1 MSFADNLRK
10 IRKERHLSQEELAEL
25 LNVSRQSVSKW
36 ESDAGFPEV
45 EKLLLLSNTLNVSL
59 DYLMSTET
67 IRNNSQESK
76 KGATGKITITSPHE
90 NVLVTCYKV
99 QSSGKMKGGKDS
111 PQYALF
117 AVSDEAS
124 FWGQPTTFLG
134 WYADQGHISE
144 EMKEIRQAIVEG
156 VSMHE
161 LKFSVRVERHGLK
174 MKIVS
179 DGS

>member
-1 MSFADNLRK
+1 M
-10 IRKERHLSQEELAEL
+10 LAEL
-25 LNVSRQSVSKW
+25 LNVSRQSISKW

-59 DYLMSTET
+59 DYLMSIET
-67 IRNNSQESK
+67 VRNNSQESK
-76 KGATGKITITSPHE
+76 KCVAGTTIITSPYE
-90 NVLVTCYKV
+90 DVLATCYKV

-124 FWGQPTTFLG
+124 FWGQPTTFFG
-134 WYADQGHISE
+134 WYADHEHISE
-144 EMKEIRQAIVEG
+144 EMKESRQAIAEG
-156 VSMHE
+156 VSMYE
-161 LKFSVRVERHGLK
+161 LKFSVKVERHGLK

-179 DGS
+179 DRS